1 MLPLPEARSSYLIFI
16 GNNSTDS
23 PASFTAHILLILVL
37 LCLYLPLKVSQHL
50 GFFFL
55 TWLFLTYCL
64 LSYGSSPYCIWLNL
78 SQNKSLL

>member
-50 GFFFL
+50 GFFFFFNL
-55 TWLFLTYCL
+55 AISDLLFTF
-64 LSYGSSPYCIWLNL
+64 IWL
-78 SQNKSLL
+78 KSLLYLTKSEPE